1 MVPVE
6 ETNKQNFIRP
16 RQDCPHVIKHEN
28 ISNTWND
35 PVDASKPCAK
45 CNDTKE
51 YWLCLKCQQVF
62 CSSAH
67 MSEHNQETSH
77 PLAISFSDM
86 SVWCYECD
94 YYIDSP
100 NLKQIITACYVSK
113 FGELPPN
120 SSGIQILSE
129 KVGNDSGATSSS

>member
-6 ETNKQNFIRP
+6 ETNKQNFVRP
-16 RQDCPHVIKHEN
+16 RQDCPHLM
-28 ISNTWND
+28 TLMAND
-35 PVDASKPCAK
+35 LLV
-45 CNDTKE
+45 
-51 YWLCLKCQQVF
+51 
-62 CSSAH
+62 
-67 MSEHNQETSH
+67 ETSH

-94 YYIDSP
+94 DYIDSP

-120 SSGIQILSE
+120 SSGIQILSD
-129 KVGNDSGATSSS
+129 DSGATSSS

>member
-6 ETNKQNFIRP
+6 ETNKQNFVRP
-16 RQDCPHVIKHEN
+16 RQD
-28 ISNTWND
+28 S
-35 PVDASKPCAK
+35 SKPCAK
-45 CNDTKE
+45 CNDAKE
-51 YWLCLKCQQVF
+51 NWLCLKCQQVF

-94 YYIDSP
+94 DYIDSP

-120 SSGIQILSE
+120 SSGIQILSD
-129 KVGNDSGATSSS
+129 DSGATSSS